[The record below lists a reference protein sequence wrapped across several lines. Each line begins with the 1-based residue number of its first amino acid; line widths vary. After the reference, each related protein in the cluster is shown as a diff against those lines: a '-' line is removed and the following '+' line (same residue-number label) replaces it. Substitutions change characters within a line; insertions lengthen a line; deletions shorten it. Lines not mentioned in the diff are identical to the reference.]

1 MRTQQQSRTQT
12 DSPEAE
18 ESTGARPGKPAAL
31 SRRLLPEWMRQ
42 AIARLPRLEVQLL
55 IGLLLIYAAF
65 SIASPDI
72 FPTERTVENLARQW
86 GILLAVGVGQMFAL
100 VVGGFD
106 ISVGANVGF
115 TSTALALLIDDL
127 GVAGAAA
134 AAIALGGA
142 VGMVNGFI
150 IARLGVNPFV
160 TTLAML
166 TFLTG
171 LSNELSNGAS
181 VPISDPGIRLLGA
194 RDWGAIPATA
204 GIALIVLVLAYLL
217 LNRLRPGLYIFT
229 IGDSRETA
237 RLSGIAVARY
247 EILAYTV
254 CGLFAG
260 VAGVMLASRV
270 SVGQA
275 SLGAGL
281 ELQSIAA
288 AVIGGAAI
296 GGGRGRLL
304 GVAIGVAILTVLT
317 SGLEIVG
324 VSEFNRQM
332 VTGAVL
338 VVAVV
343 FNQRRR
349 LGAWALPRTIASQ
362 LQRVRG
368 VDSSRTKVTASRDV
382 REMDDREDSTEGE

>member
-1 MRTQQQSRTQT
+1 VSERATEKKSGSVETVTQS
-12 DSPEAE
+12 DAE
-18 ESTGARPGKPAAL
+18 KSGASVEVSGRIRQGL
-31 SRRLLPEWMRQ
+31 S
-42 AIARLPRLEVQLL
+42 ALPRLEVQLL
-55 IGLLLIYAAF
+55 FGLFAIYLAF

-72 FPTERTVENLARQW
+72 FPTEETFENLARQW

-106 ISVGANVGF
+106 ISVAATVGF
-115 TSTALALLIDDL
+115 SSTVLALVIDDVGL
-127 GVAGAAA
+127 GAAVAIGVAVGAA
-134 AAIALGGA
+134 
-142 VGMVNGFI
+142 VGLVNGLV
-150 IARLGVNPFV
+150 IARLKVNPFV
-160 TTLAML
+160 ATLAMF

-181 VPISDPGIRLLGA
+181 VPITDIGLRPFGSS
-194 RDWGAIPATA
+194 DWGPIPATT
-204 GIALIVLVLAYLL
+204 GIAVIVLVLAYLL
-217 LNRLRPGLYIFT
+217 LNRLRPGLYIYA
-229 IGDSRETA
+229 IGGSRETA
-237 RLSGIAVARY
+237 RLSGIPVARY
-247 EILAYTV
+247 EVLAYTV

-296 GGGRGRLL
+296 GGGKGRLL

-324 VSEFNRQM
+324 VSEFTRQM

-349 LGAWALPRTIASQ
+349 LGDWALPKRIAARLHDAQ
-362 LQRVRG
+362 DNHG
-368 VDSSRTKVTASRDV
+368 SSTGQPDK
-382 REMDDREDSTEGE
+382 

>member
-1 MRTQQQSRTQT
+1 VSAEQQAGATKDAPDAEMSARELQADLHTPPARAWHAIRQT
-12 DSPEAE
+12 L
-18 ESTGARPGKPAAL
+18 G
-31 SRRLLPEWMRQ
+31 
-42 AIARLPRLEVQLL
+42 RLPRLEMQLL
-55 IGLLLIYAAF
+55 IGLLLIYLAF
-65 SIASPDI
+65 SIAEPEI
-72 FPTERTVENLARQW
+72 FPTDRTFENLARQW
-86 GILLAVGVGQMFAL
+86 GILLVVGVGQMLVL

-115 TSTALALLIDDL
+115 TSTALALLIDDV
-127 GVAGAAA
+127 GVTTAVA

-142 VGMVNGFI
+142 VGLGNGLI
-150 IARLGVNPFV
+150 VARLGVNPFV

-181 VPISDPGIRLLGA
+181 VPISDPGIRPYGA
-194 RDWGAIPATA
+194 TDWGPIPATA
-204 GIALIVLVLAYLL
+204 GISLIVLALAYVL
-217 LNRLRPGLYIFT
+217 LNRLRPGLYIYA
-229 IGDSRETA
+229 IGGSRETA

-247 EILAYTV
+247 EVLAYTV

-260 VAGVMLASRV
+260 VGGVMLASRV

-296 GGGRGRLL
+296 GGGHGRLL
-304 GVAIGVAILTVLT
+304 GVALGVAILTVLT

-324 VSEFNRQM
+324 VSEFTRNM

-338 VVAVV
+338 VAAVV

-349 LGAWALPRTIASQ
+349 VGWRALGHGVLSQ
-362 LQRVRG
+362 LRRLDGFARPRRRG
-368 VDSSRTKVTASRDV
+368 QSQD
-382 REMDDREDSTEGE
+382 E

>member
-1 MRTQQQSRTQT
+1 MSAEPHLAAPAEPRGPSRF
-12 DSPEAE
+12 SLAPLW
-18 ESTGARPGKPAAL
+18 RVI
-31 SRRLLPEWMRQ
+31 RN
-42 AIARLPRLEVQLL
+42 LPRLEVQLL
-55 IGLLLIYAAF
+55 IGLLLIYLAF
-65 SIASPDI
+65 SIASPEI
-72 FPTERTVENLARQW
+72 FTSDRTLENLARQW
-86 GILLAVGVGQMFAL
+86 GILLAVGVGQMFVL

-115 TSTALALLIDDL
+115 TSTALALLIDDF

-142 VGMVNGFI
+142 VGMANGLI
-150 IARLGVNPFV
+150 VARLGVNPFV

-181 VPISDPGIRLLGA
+181 VPISDPGIRPLGA
-194 RDWGAIPATA
+194 TDWGPIPATA
-204 GIALIVLVLAYLL
+204 GISLIVIALAYVLL
-217 LNRLRPGLYIFT
+217 TRLRPGLYIYA
-229 IGDSRETA
+229 IGGSRETA
-237 RLSGIAVARY
+237 RLAGIAVVRY
-247 EILAYTV
+247 EVLAYTV
-254 CGLFAG
+254 CGVFAG

-296 GGGRGRLL
+296 GGGQGRLL

-324 VSEFNRQM
+324 ISEFTRNM

-338 VVAVV
+338 VAAVV

-349 LGAWALPRTIASQ
+349 VGLRGLWSGVVSQ

-368 VDSSRTKVTASRDV
+368 PDSPSRKSPPGAQS
-382 REMDDREDSTEGE
+382 E

>member
-1 MRTQQQSRTQT
+1 VSAEQQ
-12 DSPEAE
+12 A
-18 ESTGARPGKPAAL
+18 GARKDSADAEVSCRDLPAKATAPSPL
-31 SRRLLPEWMRQ
+31 SAERIRQ
-42 AIARLPRLEVQLL
+42 AIGHLPRLEVQLL
-55 IGLLLIYAAF
+55 LGLLLIYAAF

-72 FPTERTVENLARQW
+72 FPTDRTFENLARQW
-86 GILLAVGVGQMFAL
+86 GILLVVGVGQMLVL

-115 TSTALALLIDDL
+115 TSTALALLIDDI
-127 GVAGAAA
+127 GVAGAVA
-134 AAIALGGA
+134 AAIALGGG
-142 VGMVNGFI
+142 VGMVNGLI
-150 IARLGVNPFV
+150 VARLGVNPFV

-166 TFLTG
+166 TFLIG

-181 VPISDPGIRLLGA
+181 VPISDPGIRPFGA
-194 RDWGAIPATA
+194 TDWGPIPATA
-204 GIALIVLVLAYLL
+204 GISVIVLVLAYVL
-217 LNRLRPGLYIFT
+217 LNRLRPGLYIYA
-229 IGDSRETA
+229 IGGSRETT
-237 RLSGIAVARY
+237 RLAGIAVARY

-270 SVGQA
+270 TLGQA

-296 GGGRGRLL
+296 GGGQGRLL
-304 GVAIGVAILTVLT
+304 GVALGVAILTVLT

-324 VSEFNRQM
+324 ISEFTRNM

-338 VVAVV
+338 VAAVV

-349 LGAWALPRTIASQ
+349 IGWWALPRGIVSQ
-362 LQRVRG
+362 LQRARG
-368 VDSSRTKVTASRDV
+368 VDSSRAEAPSGKD
-382 REMDDREDSTEGE
+382 E

>member
-1 MRTQQQSRTQT
+1 MSAGGVRAEAAAPSPLSWDQARRTLAS
-12 DSPEAE
+12 
-18 ESTGARPGKPAAL
+18 
-31 SRRLLPEWMRQ
+31 
-42 AIARLPRLEVQLL
+42 LPRLEVQLL
-55 IGLLLIYAAF
+55 IGLLLIYLAF
-65 SIASPDI
+65 SIAEPDI
-72 FPTERTVENLARQW
+72 FPTDRTFENLARQW
-86 GILLAVGVGQMFAL
+86 GILLVVGVGQMLVL

-115 TSTALALLIDDL
+115 TSTALALLIDDV
-127 GVAGAAA
+127 GITGAVA

-142 VGMVNGFI
+142 VGLVNGLI
-150 IARLGVNPFV
+150 VAGLGVNPFV

-181 VPISDPGIRLLGA
+181 VPIADPGIRPYGA
-194 RDWGAIPATA
+194 TDWGPIPATT
-204 GIALIVLVLAYLL
+204 GISLIVLVLAYVL
-217 LNRLRPGLYIFT
+217 LNRLKPGLYIYA
-229 IGDSRETA
+229 IGGNRETA

-247 EILAYTV
+247 EVLAYTV

-260 VAGVMLASRV
+260 AAGVMLASRV

-296 GGGRGRLL
+296 GGGHGRLL
-304 GVAIGVAILTVLT
+304 GVALGVAILTVLT

-324 VSEFNRQM
+324 VSEFTRNM
-332 VTGAVL
+332 VTGVVL

-349 LGAWALPRTIASQ
+349 LGLWGIPKRIALQ
-362 LQRVRG
+362 LQRLRG
-368 VDSSRTKVTASRDV
+368 ANSSRRNGK
-382 REMDDREDSTEGE
+382 